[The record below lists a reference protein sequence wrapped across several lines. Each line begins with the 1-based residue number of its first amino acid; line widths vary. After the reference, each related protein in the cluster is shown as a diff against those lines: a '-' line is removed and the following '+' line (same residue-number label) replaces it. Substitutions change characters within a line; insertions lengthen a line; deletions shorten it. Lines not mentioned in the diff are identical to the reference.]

1 VHLPGESGISLAREF
16 SRHPARPAVVMVSGQ
31 EDAGVARLA
40 IDAGAFGYVTKPFNG
55 TDVVI
60 AALTALHRRRSDRV
74 LVARQARLEE
84 GIVERTAVASD
95 ALHQIGIAHE
105 ETVLRLSKAIE
116 YRDPGTGGHIE
127 RMSHYCGLMAAEL
140 GLDADI
146 VRVASRL
153 HDIGKIALP
162 DAILHNPGPLTTEE
176 RGQMESHA
184 EIGHRLLRDSRSALL
199 DEAAVIAW
207 THHERHDGS
216 GYPRGLAGD
225 DIPITGR
232 IAAVADV
239 FDALISE
246 RTYRP
251 AMAFDDAVAAI
262 VVERGRQFDPV
273 VVDVFL
279 ETLDEVRSIVSRFD
293 EEPAAA
299 PPEPEHPIGDAQLCS
314 LQEAASAIGVSTGK
328 LRRLADE
335 GQIASVR
342 TAGGHRRF
350 PRDAVRRL
358 IAQQRGHVAVRP
370 VAPPAEPIEPLARRL
385 EAGGAELAAI
395 AAASLYRGGPP
406 GWFASPDATTAIRQW
421 LAALAKSCESGRYA
435 GAVEASEVLMR
446 RADLGAA
453 TLLERHSFLERFGE
467 VAVRALSQ
475 GGVANGEL
483 VGTRRLVATIQQ
495 AQLERHG

>member
-1 VHLPGESGISLAREF
+1 
-16 SRHPARPAVVMVSGQ
+16 MVSGQ
-31 EDAGVARLA
+31 ENAEVARMA
-40 IDAGAFGYVTKPFNG
+40 IDAGAFGYVTKPFTG
-55 TDVVI
+55 TDVII
-60 AALTALHRRRSDRV
+60 AALTALQRRRSDRV
-74 LVARQARLEE
+74 LVARQARLED
-84 GIVERTAVASD
+84 GIVERTAAASD
-95 ALHQIGIAHE
+95 ALQQMRIAHE
-105 ETVLRLSKAIE
+105 ETVLRLSKAME

-127 RMSHYCGLMAAEL
+127 RMSHYCGLMAA
-140 GLDADI
+140 GLDLDPDAI
-146 VRVASRL
+146 RVASRL

-162 DAILHNPGPLTTEE
+162 DTILRNPGPLTAEE
-176 RGQMESHA
+176 RTRIESHA
-184 EIGHRLLRDSRSALL
+184 EIGHRLLRDSRSPLL

-207 THHERHDGS
+207 THHERHDGT

-225 DIPITGR
+225 DIPISGR

-251 AMAFDDAVAAI
+251 AMAFEDAVAAI
-262 VVERGRQFDPV
+262 AVERGRQFDAG

-279 ETLDEVRSIVSRFD
+279 DSIDDVRSIVSRFD
-293 EEPAAA
+293 AESAAT
-299 PPEPEHPIGDAQLCS
+299 PPEPEQPVADAQLCS
-314 LQEAASAIGVSTGK
+314 LQEAASALGVSAGK
-328 LRRLADE
+328 LRRLADD

-358 IAQQRGHVAVRP
+358 IAEQRGRAAVRP
-370 VAPPAEPIEPLARRL
+370 VAQPAEPIEPLARRL
-385 EAGGAELAAI
+385 EAGGAELASI

-406 GWFASPDATTAIRQW
+406 GWFASPEAATAIKQW
-421 LAALAKSCESGRYA
+421 LAALAKGCESGRYA
-435 GAVEASEVLMR
+435 GALEASELLMR

-475 GGVANGEL
+475 DGNGNGEL
-483 VGTRRLVATIQQ
+483 VATRRLVAAIQQ